1 MLFGDGPSA
10 GGFAELGVPGLNFV
24 SSAFGFYQGLS
35 AVRVSEEGSLLPL

>member
-10 GGFAELGVPGLNFV
+10 GGFAELGVLGLNFV
-24 SSAFGFYQGLS
+24 SSACGFQQGIN